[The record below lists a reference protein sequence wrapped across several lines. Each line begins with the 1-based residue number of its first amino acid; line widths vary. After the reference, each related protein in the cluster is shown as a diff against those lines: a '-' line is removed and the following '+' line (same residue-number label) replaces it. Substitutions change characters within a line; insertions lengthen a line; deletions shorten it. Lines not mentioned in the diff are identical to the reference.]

1 MKKAGNSVLKD
12 EQIVWAIHQMEADI
26 GPVGPSLDSRTPFQ
40 YLISVILSAQATDV
54 SVNKVTP
61 ILFEKYPDPQALM
74 NAEVTDV
81 EGIIKSVGLFHNK
94 ARNIIKT
101 ARIVHE
107 ELDDVVPTDRKG
119 IMALPGAGRKT
130 ANVVLSDVFNQPTF
144 AVDTHVS
151 AISKRLHFVD
161 QSASPLQ
168 VEQRIVAVLQPD
180 ELHQAHHTMIEFG
193 RKYSMK
199 LTPEKEVCQVIM
211 DCDKLNEENEAEL

>member
-1 MKKAGNSVLKD
+1 MLKD
-12 EQIVWAIHQMEADI
+12 EQIVWAIRQMEEDI

-61 ILFEKYPDPQALM
+61 ILFAKYPEPKDLM
-74 NAEVTDV
+74 KAKVEDV
-81 EGIIKSVGLFHNK
+81 EQIIKSVGLFHNK

-101 ARIVHE
+101 AGVVHN
-107 ELDDVVPTDRKG
+107 ELNDVVPETRKG

-130 ANVVLSDVFNQPTF
+130 ANVVLSDVFNQSTF

-161 QSASPLQ
+161 EKANPLQ
-168 VEQRIVAVLQPD
+168 VEKKIVNVMPAE
-180 ELHQAHHTMIEFG
+180 ELHQAHHTMIEYG

-199 LTPEKEVCQVIM
+199 LDPDKETNQLIIK
-211 DCDKLNEENEAEL
+211 CDELNAENEKNN

>member
-1 MKKAGNSVLKD
+1 MLKD
-12 EQIVWAIHQMEADI
+12 KQVVWAIHQMEAEM

-40 YLISVILSAQATDV
+40 YLVSVILSAQATDV

-61 ILFEKYPDPQALM
+61 VLFAKYPTPKDLM
-74 NAEVTDV
+74 AADVTDV
-81 EGIIKSVGLFHNK
+81 EAIIKSVGLFHNK

-101 ARIVHE
+101 ACIVHE
-107 ELDDVVPTDRKG
+107 DLNDVVPTDRKG

-130 ANVVLSDVFNQPTF
+130 ANVVLSDVFDQPTF

-168 VEQRIVAVLQPD
+168 VEKRIVAVLPPE

-199 LTPEKEVCQVIM
+199 LTPDREVCQLIK
-211 DCDKLNEENEAEL
+211 DCDQLNEENEALG

>member
-1 MKKAGNSVLKD
+1 MLKD
-12 EQIVWAIHQMEADI
+12 DQIVWAIHQMEDEM

-61 ILFEKYPDPQALM
+61 VLFEAYPDPQALM
-74 NAEVTDV
+74 NADV
-81 EGIIKSVGLFHNK
+81 VAVEKIIKSVGLFHNK

-107 ELDDVVPTDRKG
+107 ELNDVVPTDRKG

-130 ANVVLSDVFNQPTF
+130 ANVVLSDVFDQNTF

-151 AISKRLHFVD
+151 AISKRLHFVE

-168 VEQRIVAVLQPD
+168 VEQRIVAVLPAA

-199 LTPEKEVCQVIM
+199 LAPDKEVCQLII
-211 DCDKLNEENEAEL
+211 DCDQLNEENEAER

>member
-1 MKKAGNSVLKD
+1 MLKD
-12 EQIVWAIHQMEADI
+12 DQIVWAIHQMEDEI
-26 GPVGPSLDSRTPFQ
+26 GPVGRSLDSRTPFQ
-40 YLISVILSAQATDV
+40 YLISVILSAQATDA

-61 ILFEKYPDPQALM
+61 VLFEKYPEPKDLM
-74 NAEVTDV
+74 MADLADV
-81 EGIIKSVGLFHNK
+81 EAIIKSVGLFHNK

-107 ELDDVVPTDRKG
+107 DLNDVVPTDRKG

-130 ANVVLSDVFNQPTF
+130 ANVVLSDVFEQPTF

-161 QSASPLQ
+161 QAATPLQ
-168 VEQRIVAVLQPD
+168 VEQKIVSVMAPE

-199 LTPEKEVCQVIM
+199 LTPDKEVCQLII
-211 DCDKLNEENEAEL
+211 DCDQLNEENEAIV

>member
-1 MKKAGNSVLKD
+1 MLTDK
-12 EQIVWAIHQMEADI
+12 QIVWAIHQMEEEM

-40 YLISVILSAQATDV
+40 YLVSVILSAQATDV

-61 ILFEKYPDPQALM
+61 TLFAKYPEPKDLM
-74 NAEVTDV
+74 AANVTDV
-81 EGIIKSVGLFHNK
+81 ELIIKSVGLFHNK

-107 ELDDVVPTDRKG
+107 ELNDVVPTDRKG

-130 ANVVLSDVFNQPTF
+130 ANVVLSDVFAQPTF

-151 AISKRLHFVD
+151 AISKRLHFVE

-168 VEQRIVAVLQPD
+168 VEYKIVSVLQPE
-180 ELHQAHHTMIEFG
+180 ELHRAHHTMIEFG

-199 LTPEKEVCQVIM
+199 LPPDKEVCQLII
-211 DCDKLNEENEAEL
+211 DCDKLNEENEAEV

>member
-1 MKKAGNSVLKD
+1 MLKD
-12 EQIVWAIHQMEADI
+12 EQIVWAIHQMEEDI

-40 YLISVILSAQATDV
+40 YLVSVILSAQATDV

-61 ILFEKYPDPQALM
+61 ILFNKYPEPKDLM
-74 NAEVTDV
+74 NANIEEV
-81 EGIIKSVGLFHNK
+81 EQIIKSVGLFHNK
-94 ARNIIKT
+94 AKNIIKT

-107 ELDDVVPTDRKG
+107 ELNDVVPETRKG

-130 ANVVLSDVFNQPTF
+130 ANVVLSDVFNQATF

-161 QSASPLQ
+161 QKANPLQ
-168 VEQRIVAVLQPD
+168 VEKKIVSVLQPE
-180 ELHQAHHTMIEFG
+180 ELHQAHHTMIEYG

-199 LTPEKEVCQVIM
+199 LDPAKETNQLIIE
-211 DCDKLNEENEAEL
+211 CDKLNEENEGLPSEK

>member
-1 MKKAGNSVLKD
+1 MLKD
-12 EQIVWAIHQMEADI
+12 DQIVWAIHQMEDEI

-61 ILFEKYPDPQALM
+61 ILFEKYPDPQDLM
-74 NAEVTDV
+74 VANVTGV
-81 EGIIKSVGLFHNK
+81 EAIIKSVGLFHNK

-107 ELDDVVPTDRKG
+107 ELADVVPTDRKG

-130 ANVVLSDVFNQPTF
+130 ANVVLSDVFDQPTF

-151 AISKRLHFVD
+151 AISKRLHFVA
-161 QSASPLQ
+161 QNASPLQ
-168 VEQRIVAVLQPD
+168 VEQKIVGILPPK
-180 ELHQAHHTMIEFG
+180 ELHQAHHTMIEYG

-199 LTPEKEVCQVIM
+199 LTPDKEVCQLII
-211 DCDKLNEENEAEL
+211 DCDQLNEENEATV

>member
-1 MKKAGNSVLKD
+1 MLKD
-12 EQIVWAIHQMEADI
+12 KQIVWAIHQMEEDI

-40 YLISVILSAQATDV
+40 YLVSVILSAQATDV

-61 ILFEKYPDPQALM
+61 ILFAKYPEPKDLM
-74 NAEVTDV
+74 NANIEDV
-81 EGIIKSVGLFHNK
+81 EQIIKSVGLFHNK
-94 ARNIIKT
+94 AKNIIKT

-107 ELDDVVPTDRKG
+107 ELNDVVPETRKG

-130 ANVVLSDVFNQPTF
+130 ANVVLSDVFNQSTF

-161 QSASPLQ
+161 QKANPLQ
-168 VEQRIVAVLQPD
+168 VEKKIFSVLEPE
-180 ELHQAHHTMIEFG
+180 ELHRAHHTMIEYG

-199 LTPEKEVCQVIM
+199 LDPAKETNQLIIA
-211 DCDKLNEENEAEL
+211 CDKLNEENEGLPQK

>member
-1 MKKAGNSVLKD
+1 MLKD
-12 EQIVWAIHQMEADI
+12 EQIVWAIHQMEEDI

-40 YLISVILSAQATDV
+40 YLVSVILSAQATDV

-61 ILFEKYPDPQALM
+61 VLFAKYPEPKDLM
-74 NAEVTDV
+74 KANIEDV
-81 EGIIKSVGLFHNK
+81 EQIIKSVGLFHNK
-94 ARNIIKT
+94 AKNIIKT

-107 ELDDVVPTDRKG
+107 ELNDVVPETRKG

-130 ANVVLSDVFNQPTF
+130 ANVVLSDVFNQATF

-161 QSASPLQ
+161 QKANPLQ
-168 VEQRIVAVLQPD
+168 VEKKIVSVLQPE
-180 ELHQAHHTMIEFG
+180 ELHRAHHTMIEYG

-199 LTPEKEVCQVIM
+199 LDPAKETNQLIIE
-211 DCDKLNEENEAEL
+211 CDKLNEENEGLPSEK

>member
-1 MKKAGNSVLKD
+1 MLKD
-12 EQIVWAIHQMEADI
+12 EQIVWAIHQMEDDI

-61 ILFEKYPDPQALM
+61 VLFAKYPEPKDLM
-74 NAEVTDV
+74 NADIQDV
-81 EGIIKSVGLFHNK
+81 EQIIKSVGLFHNK
-94 ARNIIKT
+94 AKNIIKT
-101 ARIVHE
+101 ARVVHE
-107 ELDDVVPTDRKG
+107 ELNDVVPETRKG

-130 ANVVLSDVFNQPTF
+130 ANVVLSDVFGKSTF

-161 QSASPLQ
+161 SKSNPLQ
-168 VEQRIVAVLQPD
+168 VEKKIVSVLDPK
-180 ELHQAHHTMIEFG
+180 ELHQAHHTMIEYG

-199 LTPEKEVCQVIM
+199 VDPAKETNALIIE
-211 DCDKLNEENEAEL
+211 CDRLNAANDDK

>member
-1 MKKAGNSVLKD
+1 MLKD
-12 EQIVWAIHQMEADI
+12 DQIVWAIHQMEDEI

-61 ILFEKYPDPQALM
+61 ILFEKYSDPQDLRVA
-74 NAEVTDV
+74 NVTDV
-81 EGIIKSVGLFHNK
+81 EAIIKSVGLFHNK

-107 ELDDVVPTDRKG
+107 ELADVVPTDRKG

-130 ANVVLSDVFNQPTF
+130 ANVVLSDVFDRPTF

-151 AISKRLHFVD
+151 AISKRLHFVE
-161 QSASPLQ
+161 QNASPLQ
-168 VEQRIVAVLQPD
+168 VEQKIVGVLPPE
-180 ELHQAHHTMIEFG
+180 ELHQAHHTMIEYG

-199 LTPEKEVCQVIM
+199 LTPDKEVCQLII
-211 DCDKLNEENEAEL
+211 DCDQLNEENEATV

>member
-1 MKKAGNSVLKD
+1 MLKD
-12 EQIVWAIHQMEADI
+12 DQIVWAIHQMEDEI
-26 GPVGPSLDSRTPFQ
+26 GPVGRSLDSRTPFQ

-61 ILFEKYPDPQALM
+61 VLFEKYPEPKDLM
-74 NAEVTDV
+74 VADLADV
-81 EGIIKSVGLFHNK
+81 EAIIKSVGLFRNK

-107 ELDDVVPTDRKG
+107 DLNDVVPTDRKG

-130 ANVVLSDVFNQPTF
+130 ANVVLSDVFEQPTF

-161 QSASPLQ
+161 QAATPMQ
-168 VEQRIVAVLQPD
+168 VEQKIVSIMAPE

-199 LTPEKEVCQVIM
+199 LTPDKEVCQLII
-211 DCDKLNEENEAEL
+211 DCDQLNEENEAIV

>member
-1 MKKAGNSVLKD
+1 MLKD
-12 EQIVWAIHQMEADI
+12 EQIVWAIRQMEEDI

-40 YLISVILSAQATDV
+40 YLVSVILSAQATDV

-61 ILFEKYPDPQALM
+61 ILFAKYPEPKDLM
-74 NAEVTDV
+74 NAKLEDV
-81 EGIIKSVGLFHNK
+81 EQIIKSVGLFHNK
-94 ARNIIKT
+94 AKNIIKT
-101 ARIVHE
+101 AGIVHN
-107 ELDDVVPTDRKG
+107 ELNDVVPETRKG

-161 QSASPLQ
+161 QKATPIQ
-168 VEQRIVAVLQPD
+168 VENKIVSVMPPE
-180 ELHQAHHTMIEFG
+180 ELHQAHHTMIEYG

-199 LTPEKEVCQVIM
+199 LDPAKETNQLIIQ
-211 DCDKLNEENEAEL
+211 CDKLNSKNEK

>member
-1 MKKAGNSVLKD
+1 MLKD
-12 EQIVWAIHQMEADI
+12 EQIVWAIHQMEEDI

-40 YLISVILSAQATDV
+40 YLVSVILSAQATDV

-61 ILFEKYPDPQALM
+61 TLFKLYPEPKDLM
-74 NAEVTDV
+74 NADV
-81 EGIIKSVGLFHNK
+81 EDVERIIKSVGLFHNK

-107 ELDDVVPTDRKG
+107 ELNDVVPTDRKG

-130 ANVVLSDVFNQPTF
+130 ANVVLSDVFNEPIF

-161 QSASPLQ
+161 QKASPLQ
-168 VEQRIVAVLQPD
+168 VENKIVSVMKPE
-180 ELHQAHHTMIEFG
+180 ELHQAHHTMIEYG

-199 LTPEKEVCQVIM
+199 LAPDKEVCQLII
-211 DCDKLNEENEAEL
+211 DCDKLNEENESGI

>member
-1 MKKAGNSVLKD
+1 MLKD
-12 EQIVWAIHQMEADI
+12 HQIVWAIHQMEAEI

-61 ILFEKYPDPQALM
+61 RLFAAYPTPKDLM
-74 NAEVTDV
+74 VADVTAV
-81 EGIIKSVGLFHNK
+81 EDIIRSVGLFRNK
-94 ARNIIKT
+94 AKNIIKT

-107 ELDDVVPTDRKG
+107 DLHDVVPTTRKDL
-119 IMALPGAGRKT
+119 MALPGAGRKT
-130 ANVVLSDVFNQPTF
+130 ANVVLSDVFEQPTF

-151 AISKRLHFVD
+151 AIAKRLYFVD

-168 VEQRIVAVLQPD
+168 VENKIVGVLAPA
-180 ELHQAHHTMIEFG
+180 ELHQAHHTMIEYG

-199 LTPEKEVCQVIM
+199 LTPAKEVCQLII
-211 DCDKLNEENEAEL
+211 DCDKLNEENEAEV

>member
-1 MKKAGNSVLKD
+1 MLKD
-12 EQIVWAIHQMEADI
+12 KQIVWAIHQMEEDI

-40 YLISVILSAQATDV
+40 YLVSVILSAQATDV

-61 ILFEKYPDPQALM
+61 ILFAKYPEPKDLM
-74 NAEVTDV
+74 KANIEDV
-81 EGIIKSVGLFHNK
+81 EQIIKSVGLFHNK
-94 ARNIIKT
+94 AKNIIKT

-107 ELDDVVPTDRKG
+107 ELNDVVPETRKG

-130 ANVVLSDVFNQPTF
+130 ANVVLSDVFNQATF

-161 QSASPLQ
+161 QKANPLQ
-168 VEQRIVAVLQPD
+168 VEKKIVSVLQPE
-180 ELHQAHHTMIEFG
+180 ELHRAHHTMIEYG

-199 LTPEKEVCQVIM
+199 LDPAKETNQLIIE
-211 DCDKLNEENEAEL
+211 CDKLNEENEGLPSEK

>member
-1 MKKAGNSVLKD
+1 MLKD
-12 EQIVWAIHQMEADI
+12 KQIVWAIHQMEEDI

-40 YLISVILSAQATDV
+40 YLVSVILSAQATDV

-61 ILFEKYPDPQALM
+61 ILFAKYPEPKDLM
-74 NAEVTDV
+74 NANIEDV
-81 EGIIKSVGLFHNK
+81 EQIIKSVGLFHNK
-94 ARNIIKT
+94 AKNIIKT

-107 ELDDVVPTDRKG
+107 ELNDVVPKTRKG

-161 QSASPLQ
+161 QKANPLQ
-168 VEQRIVAVLQPD
+168 VEKKIVSVLEPE
-180 ELHQAHHTMIEFG
+180 ELHRAHHTMIEYG

-199 LTPEKEVCQVIM
+199 LDPDKETNQLIIA
-211 DCDKLNEENEAEL
+211 CDKLNEENEGLPQK

>member
-1 MKKAGNSVLKD
+1 MLKD
-12 EQIVWAIHQMEADI
+12 DQIVWAIHQMEADI

-61 ILFEKYPDPQALM
+61 VLFEKYPEPKDLM
-74 NAEVTDV
+74 AADVADV
-81 EGIIKSVGLFHNK
+81 EAIIKSVGLFHNK

-107 ELDDVVPTDRKG
+107 ELADVVPTDRKG

-130 ANVVLSDVFNQPTF
+130 ANVVLSDVFEQPTF

-151 AISKRLHFVD
+151 AISKRLHFVA
-161 QSASPLQ
+161 QTATPLQ
-168 VEQRIVAVLQPD
+168 VEQKIVSVLAPA
-180 ELHQAHHTMIEFG
+180 ELHLAHHTMIEYG

-199 LTPEKEVCQVIM
+199 LTPDKEVCQLII
-211 DCDKLNEENEAEL
+211 DCDKLNEENEALI

>member
-1 MKKAGNSVLKD
+1 MLKD
-12 EQIVWAIHQMEADI
+12 DQIVWAIHQMEADI

-61 ILFEKYPDPQALM
+61 VLFEKYPEPKDLM
-74 NAEVTDV
+74 AADVADV
-81 EGIIKSVGLFHNK
+81 EAIIKSVGLFHNK

-107 ELDDVVPTDRKG
+107 ELADVVPTDRKG

-130 ANVVLSDVFNQPTF
+130 ANVVLSDVFEQPTF
-144 AVDTHVS
+144 AVEHVS
-151 AISKRLHFVD
+151 AISKRLHFVA
-161 QSASPLQ
+161 QTATPLQ
-168 VEQRIVAVLQPD
+168 VEQKIVSVLAPA
-180 ELHQAHHTMIEFG
+180 ELHQAHHTMIEYG

-199 LTPEKEVCQVIM
+199 LTPDKEVCQLII
-211 DCDKLNEENEAEL
+211 DCDKLNEENEALI

>member
-1 MKKAGNSVLKD
+1 MLKD
-12 EQIVWAIHQMEADI
+12 EQIVWAIRQMEDDV

-61 ILFEKYPDPQALM
+61 ILFAKYPEPKDLM
-74 NAEVTDV
+74 NADV
-81 EGIIKSVGLFHNK
+81 EDVEQIIKSVGLFHNK

-101 ARIVHE
+101 AGVVHTKLNDIVPE
-107 ELDDVVPTDRKG
+107 TRKG
-119 IMALPGAGRKT
+119 IMELPGAGRKT
-130 ANVVLSDVFNQPTF
+130 ANVVLSDVFQQPTF

-161 QSASPLQ
+161 QKANPLQ
-168 VEQRIVAVLQPD
+168 VEKKIVSVMPPE
-180 ELHQAHHTMIEFG
+180 ELHQAHHTMIEYG

-199 LTPEKEVCQVIM
+199 LDPAKETNQLIIK
-211 DCDKLNEENEAEL
+211 CDKLNAENEKD